1 MEYKKYIKVKI
12 DWLGVTVHV
21 YFVNDVVKWR
31 NENLL
36 EKFPKIPKM
45 IYSEAYALHTYI
57 PEYQFDHFITFNEK
71 AHWGVIAHECFH
83 CVKSML
89 EHNDIT
95 DEETTAHMLEYL
107 IAKIQNKL
115 EK

>member
-1 MEYKKYIKVKI
+1 MKKYIKIKI
-12 DWLGVTVHV
+12 DFLGVTVHV
-21 YFVNDVVKWR
+21 YFVENVVKHR
-31 NENLL
+31 NEILL
-36 EKFPKIPKM
+36 EKFPKLPKM
-45 IYSEAYALHTYI
+45 KYSEAYALHTYD
-57 PEYQFDHFITFNEK
+57 PGYPFDHFITLNEK

-89 EHNDIT
+89 EHNDIS

-107 IAKIQNKL
+107 VGKIQNKL